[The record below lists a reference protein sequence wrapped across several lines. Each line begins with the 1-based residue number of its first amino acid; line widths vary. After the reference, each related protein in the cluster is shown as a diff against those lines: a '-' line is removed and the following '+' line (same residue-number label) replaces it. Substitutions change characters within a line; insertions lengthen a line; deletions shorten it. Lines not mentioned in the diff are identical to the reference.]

1 MNNPRGDPDRYSAK
15 RCDRPDCGRPF
26 DLPFWH
32 LRHAQRLGVS
42 HRRRGRLGSGSAGD
56 GTPME
61 PQLVLLKIRMAG
73 KSGSETLKS
82 LKTEFPRL
90 PVIVLTI
97 Y

>member
-1 MNNPRGDPDRYSAK
+1 
-15 RCDRPDCGRPF
+15 
-26 DLPFWH
+26 
-32 LRHAQRLGVS
+32 
-42 HRRRGRLGSGSAGD
+42 
-56 GTPME
+56 ME